1 MQSPNAYTIW
11 KTLSLTDLKTLI
23 EKNRRGIQSIEIGG
37 RLLTALV
44 EEGGPMSLGDL
55 AKKAGMP
62 AAKAHPY
69 LVSYGSFGLIEQNP
83 LTGRYELG
91 PFALQMGL
99 ISLHLLDPVR
109 IAIPL
114 ITQLSAD
121 IDQTVGLSVLGNQGP
136 TIIYISES
144 SYPIHVNM
152 RTGTVM
158 SIQSTATGRV
168 FAAFLPV
175 RQVERMIEKESK
187 SGVAA
192 GFGAIG
198 QKEQALEKML
208 AEIRKRGMARVL
220 GEPIPG
226 INAICAPVFEHTGA
240 IALGVTAI
248 GPSGSFDAN
257 WNGNIAS
264 KVSDCALAISARL
277 GYIDVHSAIKRPAK

>member
-1 MQSPNAYTIW
+1 M
-11 KTLSLTDLKTLI
+11 
-23 EKNRRGIQSIEIGG
+23 EKSRRGIQSIEIGG
-37 RLLTALV
+37 TLLTSLV
-44 EEGGPMSLGDL
+44 EAGAPMSLGEL

-69 LVSYGSFGLIEQNP
+69 LVSFGSFGLIEQNP

-114 ITQLSAD
+114 ITQLTAE

-158 SIQSTATGRV
+158 SIQHTATGRT
-168 FAAFLPV
+168 FAAFLPS
-175 RQVERMIEKESK
+175 RQV
-187 SGVAA
+187 
-192 GFGAIG
+192 
-198 QKEQALEKML
+198 
-208 AEIRKRGMARVL
+208 
-220 GEPIPG
+220 
-226 INAICAPVFEHTGA
+226 
-240 IALGVTAI
+240 
-248 GPSGSFDAN
+248 
-257 WNGNIAS
+257 
-264 KVSDCALAISARL
+264 
-277 GYIDVHSAIKRPAK
+277 

>member
-1 MQSPNAYTIW
+1 
-11 KTLSLTDLKTLI
+11 LKVGM

-37 RLLTALV
+37 RLLTTLV
-44 EEGGPMSLGDL
+44 DEGGPMNLGDL

-69 LVSYGSFGLIEQNP
+69 LVSFSSFGLIEQNP

-99 ISLHLLDPVR
+99 ISLQLLDPVR

-114 ITQLSAD
+114 VTQLTAE
-121 IDQTVGLSVLGNQGP
+121 IDQTVGLAVLGNLGP

-158 SIQSTATGRV
+158 SIQSTATGRA
-168 FAAFLPV
+168 FAAFLPPK
-175 RQVERMIEKESK
+175 QVERMIERENKN
-187 SGVAA
+187 GVAA
-192 GFGAIG
+192 GFGAQQG
-198 QKEQALEKML
+198 KADALEKML
-208 AEIRKRGMARVL
+208 AEIRKRGMARVM

-226 INAICAPVFEHTGA
+226 INALCAPVFTHTGA

-248 GPSGSFDAN
+248 GPAGNFDAA
-257 WNGNIAS
+257 WSGVIAQ
-264 KVSDCALAISARL
+264 KVQACAHQISERL
-277 GYIDVHSAIKRPAK
+277 GYTSA

>member
-1 MQSPNAYTIW
+1 M
-11 KTLSLTDLKTLI
+11 
-23 EKNRRGIQSIEIGG
+23 EKSRRGIQSIEIGG

-121 IDQTVGLSVLGNQGP
+121 IDHTVGLSVLGNQGP

-168 FAAFLPV
+168 FAAFLPA
-175 RQVERMIEKESK
+175 RQVERMIEKENR

-192 GFGAIG
+192 SFGGNAAIS
-198 QKEQALEKML
+198 QKEQELEKML
-208 AEIRKRGMARVL
+208 SEIRKRGMARVL

-257 WNGNIAS
+257 WNGKLAS
-264 KVSDCALAISARL
+264 KISDCATAISARL
-277 GYIDVHSAIKRPAK
+277 GYMDTRPAAKRTLR

>member
-1 MQSPNAYTIW
+1 MTKTAQSP
-11 KTLSLTDLKTLI
+11 S
-23 EKNRRGIQSIEIGG
+23 EKSRRGIQSIEIGG

-55 AKKAGMP
+55 ARKAGMP
-62 AAKAHPY
+62 SAKAHPY
-69 LVSYGSFGLIEQNP
+69 LVSFGNFGLIEQDP

-91 PFALQMGL
+91 PFALQLGL

-109 IAIPL
+109 IAIPM
-114 ITQLSAD
+114 ITQLAAE

-136 TIIYISES
+136 TIIYIAES

-168 FAAFLPV
+168 FAAFLPP
-175 RQVERMIEKESK
+175 RQVERMIDHEKRNGIAS
-187 SGVAA
+187 A
-192 GFGAIG
+192 FGAPR
-198 QKEQALEKML
+198 QKASALDDIL
-208 AEIRKRGMARVL
+208 SDVRKRGMARVQ

-240 IALGVTAI
+240 IRLGITAI
-248 GPSGSFDAN
+248 GPSGSFDVS
-257 WNGNIAS
+257 WNGEIARRVMACAHD
-264 KVSDCALAISARL
+264 VSRRL
-277 GYIDVHSAIKRPAK
+277 GYDGR

>member
-1 MQSPNAYTIW
+1 ME
-11 KTLSLTDLKTLI
+11 
-23 EKNRRGIQSIEIGG
+23 EKSRRGIQSIEIGG

-44 EEGGPMSLGDL
+44 EAGAPMSLGEL

-62 AAKAHPY
+62 SAKAHPY
-69 LVSYGSFGLIEQNP
+69 LVSFGSFGLIEQNP

-91 PFALQMGL
+91 PFALQLGL

-109 IAIPL
+109 IAIPA
-114 ITQLSAD
+114 ITQLAAD

-158 SIQSTATGRV
+158 SIQTTATGRV
-168 FAAFLPV
+168 FAAFLPPK
-175 RQVERMIEKESK
+175 QVERMIELERN

-192 GFGAIG
+192 QFGVPDIRAE
-198 QKEQALEKML
+198 KLEKLL
-208 AEIRKRGMARVL
+208 AEVRKRGMARVQ

-226 INAICAPVFEHTGA
+226 INAMCAPVFEHSGA
-240 IALGVTAI
+240 IRLGITAI
-248 GPSGSFDAN
+248 GPAGSFDVGWDGAA
-257 WNGNIAS
+257 AS
-264 KVSDCALAISARL
+264 RIRDCADQVSARL
-277 GYIDVHSAIKRPAK
+277 GFRAVA

>member
-1 MQSPNAYTIW
+1 M
-11 KTLSLTDLKTLI
+11 

-62 AAKAHPY
+62 SAKAHPY
-69 LVSYGSFGLIEQNP
+69 LVSFGSFGLIEQNP
-83 LTGRYELG
+83 LTARYELG
-91 PFALQMGL
+91 RFALQMGL
-99 ISLHLLDPVR
+99 ISLQLLDPVR

-114 ITQLSAD
+114 VTQLAAE

-168 FAAFLPV
+168 FAAYLPPK
-175 RQVERMIEKESK
+175 QVERMIERENKN
-187 SGVAA
+187 GVAA
-192 GFGAIG
+192 GFGAH
-198 QKEQALEKML
+198 KRKDDALQQL
-208 AEIRKRGMARVL
+208 LTEIRKRGLARVM

-226 INAICAPVFEHTGA
+226 INALSAPVFEHTGA
-240 IALGVTAI
+240 IKLGITAI
-248 GPSGSFDAN
+248 GPAGNFDAG
-257 WNGNIAS
+257 WNGIIAR
-264 KVSDCALAISARL
+264 KVQECAQTVSARL
-277 GYIDVHSAIKRPAK
+277 GYTEA

>member
-1 MQSPNAYTIW
+1 MS
-11 KTLSLTDLKTLI
+11 I
-23 EKNRRGIQSIEIGG
+23 EKSRRGIQSIETGG
-37 RLLTALV
+37 RLLTTLA
-44 EEGGPMSLGDL
+44 EQGGPMSLGDL

-69 LVSYGSFGLIEQNP
+69 LVSFGSFGLIEQNP

-99 ISLHLLDPVR
+99 ISLQRLDPVR
-109 IAIPL
+109 IAIPMVTAL
-114 ITQLSAD
+114 TAE

-168 FAAFLPV
+168 FAAYLPPK
-175 RQVERMIEKESK
+175 QVERMIEQENRN
-187 SGVAA
+187 GVAA
-192 GFGAIG
+192 GFGAQGMKRPAI
-198 QKEQALEKML
+198 EALL
-208 AEIRKRGMARVL
+208 ADVRKRGMARVM

-226 INAICAPVFEHTGA
+226 INAICAPVFEHTGT
-240 IALGVTAI
+240 IKLGITAI
-248 GPSGSFDAN
+248 GPAGSFDAG
-257 WNGNIAS
+257 WQGEIAQ
-264 KVSDCALAISARL
+264 KVLACGQEVSRRL
-277 GYIDVHSAIKRPAK
+277 GYEA